1 MIFTSYDYIDKYIEV
16 LNYLI
21 ERSISE
27 QYSFDHIEKTIARS
41 LPFTRFEKSD
51 VITIAFSS
59 PKEIYSELFPNIK
72 GDFVINPNN
81 IYGWIAFAYINIFLK
96 KQVTFEAIFA
106 ALPLEKMLLYYGPY
120 HEMDISQLL
129 ELFDEKVGK
138 SHLDLFMKK
147 SDMSC
152 VELAKQTNIPL
163 PTIKA
168 LRYGHR
174 DIAKMELY
182 RTILISSALHIKV
195 ESLLDKI
202 PLDLQQIEN

>member
-1 MIFTSYDYIDKYIEV
+1 MIFLSYDYVNKYEEV
-16 LNYLI
+16 LTYLI
-21 ERSISE
+21 ARSISE
-27 QYSFDHIEKTIARS
+27 EYSFDHIEKTIARS
-41 LPFTRFEKSD
+41 SVFSQFEQSD
-51 VITIAFSS
+51 VTAIAFSS
-59 PKEIYSELFPNIK
+59 AEKIYSELFPRFTNKFTANIY
-72 GDFVINPNN
+72 N

-96 KQVTFEAIFA
+96 KQVTFETIFA

>member
-21 ERSISE
+21 ARSISE

-51 VITIAFSS
+51 VTTIAFSS

-72 GDFVINPNN
+72 GDFVINPND

-96 KQVTFEAIFA
+96 KQVTFETIFA

-182 RTILISSALHIKV
+182 RTILISSVLHIKV

>member
-1 MIFTSYDYIDKYIEV
+1 MIFTAYDYIDKYIEV
-16 LNYLI
+16 LNYLVA
-21 ERSISE
+21 RSISE

-51 VITIAFSS
+51 VTTIAFSS

-72 GDFVINPNN
+72 GDFVINPND

-96 KQVTFEAIFA
+96 KQVTFETIFA
-106 ALPLEKMLLYYGPY
+106 ALPIENMLLYYGPY